1 MQHITETPLIKSVV
15 HDNFRFDFYGYWP
28 CKIVQDEEGSLY
40 LETAHMNK
48 VAFIDTE
55 TGKRWYSTGS
65 RYAASWEAGVDV
77 MIPMRRPVIEPY
89 TRKIVDV
96 NVIEQDNFVEI
107 IGGAGFAY
115 EHASTPGQVAAAAQ
129 VIRTLLE
136 AEKPHDQTEGR
147 RLIEQ
152 GRREARQ

>member
-28 CKIVQDEEGSLY
+28 CKIVQDEEGKLY

-115 EHASTPGQVAAAAQ
+115 EHSLYQSQYGEMWVVFLNGDGDQVTRS
-129 VIRTLLE
+129 VERTDGPLPCKLS
-136 AEKPHDQTEGR
+136 
-147 RLIEQ
+147 
-152 GRREARQ
+152 